1 MKNII
6 LYGAGKRGKKVAD
19 FLRRKNILIAGFC
32 DTNISGQKIE
42 WGGVMLPIYSLEW
55 LVENRE
61 DCLVIVTITA
71 YYEKSKVEKN
81 LKENGIEYT
90 TIEALLNEDSSDVIG
105 GNRKYIADYHLN
117 EMENYFKMAEA
128 EDNIKI
134 FWREESEFRKLFSF
148 LDLDRVVEL
157 ACGRGRHVPQYIEL
171 ANEVI
176 LIDILD
182 RNIQF
187 CKERFRNISKI
198 QYYVNNGHDLEQLAS
213 DSCSALLTYDAMVHF
228 EMLDIFE
235 YLRETRRVLKLGGR
249 ALFHHSNN
257 TEDYRVTFS
266 TGTNGRNY
274 MSKQLFAYLANRAGL
289 EVLEQRVIDWGGKK
303 GLDCLTLVE
312 KR

>member
-1 MKNII
+1 MKKIV
-6 LYGAGKRGKKVAD
+6 LYGAGRNGKKVANI
-19 FLRRKNILIAGFC
+19 LKRKNIEIMGFC

-55 LVENRE
+55 LVENKE
-61 DCLVIVTITA
+61 ECLVTVTIA
-71 YYEKSKVEKN
+71 DYYERSKVEKN

-90 TIEALLNEDSSDVIG
+90 TIETLLNEDNLNIIE
-105 GNRKYIADYHLN
+105 GNREYIADYHLN
-117 EMENYFKMAEA
+117 EMEDYFVKAEN
-128 EDNIKI
+128 ENSIRV
-134 FWREESEFRKLFSF
+134 FWEIESRFRRLFAF
-148 LDLDRVVEL
+148 LDLDCVVEL

-182 RNIQF
+182 KNIEF

-213 DSCSALLTYDAMVHF
+213 NSCSALFTYDAMVHF

-235 YLRETRRVLKLGGR
+235 YLKETRRVLKPGGR

-257 TEDYRVTFS
+257 TVDYRVTFS
-266 TGTNGRNY
+266 TGIHGRNY
-274 MSKQLFAYLANRAGL
+274 MSKQLFAYLADRAGL

-303 GLDCLTLVE
+303 DLDCLTLVE

>member
-6 LYGAGKRGKKVAD
+6 LYGAGKKGKKVANI
-19 FLRRKNILIAGFC
+19 LKRKNIDIMGFC

-42 WGGVMLPIYSLEW
+42 WGGGMLPVYSLGW

-61 DCLVIVTITA
+61 DCLVIVTIA
-71 YYEKSKVEKN
+71 DYYERSKVEKN

-90 TIEALLNEDSSDVIG
+90 TVEALLNEDSSNIIE

-117 EMENYFKMAEA
+117 EMENYFTIAEL
-128 EDNIKI
+128 DGSIQI
-134 FWREESEFRKLFSF
+134 FWGKESKFRELFAF
-148 LDLDRVVEL
+148 LDLDCVVEL
-157 ACGRGRHVPQYIEL
+157 ACGRGRHVPQYIES

-182 RNIQF
+182 KNIEF

-198 QYYVNNGHDLEQLAS
+198 QYYVNNGHDLEKLAS
-213 DSCSALLTYDAMVHF
+213 NSCSAFFTYDAMVHF

-235 YLRETRRVLKLGGR
+235 YLKETRRVLKPGGR

-257 TEDYRVTFS
+257 TVDYRVTFS
-266 TGTNGRNY
+266 TGTQGRNY

-289 EVLEQRVIDWGGKK
+289 EVLEQKVIDWGGIK
-303 GLDCLTLVE
+303 GLDCLSLVE

>member
-1 MKNII
+1 M
-6 LYGAGKRGKKVAD
+6 
-19 FLRRKNILIAGFC
+19 
-32 DTNISGQKIE
+32 
-42 WGGVMLPIYSLEW
+42 
-55 LVENRE
+55 ENRE
-61 DCLVIVTITA
+61 ECLVTVTIA
-71 YYEKSKVEKN
+71 DYYERSKVEKN

-90 TIEALLNEDSSDVIG
+90 TIEALLKEDSSDIIE

-117 EMENYFKMAEA
+117 EMENYFEMAES
-128 EDNIKI
+128 ENNIKI

-182 RNIQF
+182 KNIEY
-187 CKERFRNISKI
+187 CKERFCNISKI

-213 DSCSALLTYDAMVHF
+213 DSCSALFTYDAMVHF

-235 YLRETRRVLKLGGR
+235 YLKETRRVLKPGGR

-257 TEDYRVTFS
+257 TEDYRITFS

-289 EVLEQRVIDWGGKK
+289 EVLEQRVIDWSRKK
-303 GLDCLTLVE
+303 ELDCLTLVE